1 MASGNVEPMLL
12 SCIAPLV
19 NSPTLFFVTCYQN
32 LVTFVNSPLMLQTLK
47 SFLDEVLPAI
57 PDFVLDSSVV
67 KEATGR
73 EDLFADVR
81 RLLPPPYER
90 ESQNHPK
97 RGEVCQRD
105 L

>member
-1 MASGNVEPMLL
+1 MASGNVGLMLL

-19 NSPTLFFVTCYQN
+19 KLFFVNCYQK
-32 LVTFVNSPLMLQTLK
+32 LGTLLISPLMLQTMK

-57 PDFVLDSSVV
+57 PDSVLDSSAV

-90 ESQNHPK
+90 ESRKVEKSP
-97 RGEVCQRD
+97 VTLD
-105 L
+105 